1 MERVGVFTCTGCGI
15 GEALDIDALH
25 GAADDPKPTCTFSHP
40 CLCSPEGMDSVR
52 KAIDDENLEGVILA
66 ACSSRAKQQELQ
78 PDRAA
83 TMVERVSLR
92 EQVVWSHP
100 PGDEDTQLLAE
111 DLVLMGLARVTRA
124 KAATP
129 TSEPVETGVLVVG
142 GGVAGL
148 EAARGASGLGHEV
161 VLVEKEDALGGRT
174 RGLRFQTPSRPP
186 YDALV
191 PSGLPD
197 LVAAVQD
204 DPGIR
209 VLAQSRVKSIKGQP
223 GQFQVE
229 VETPG
234 GVESFTSGA
243 IVQATGARPYDA
255 TKLGSLGYG
264 SCANVITSHELE
276 AMLSRGELARPSDGQ
291 VPKRVLFV
299 QCAGSR
305 DPEHLPYCSSECCG
319 TTLRQMATIHEDH
332 PEVETITV
340 YKDMRTG
347 GQLERFYQAVQT
359 QPGSLFTRGEVS
371 AVEGTSPGPG
381 PLATD
386 GHLKV
391 RLKESLLGEDVT
403 LDADLVVLA
412 VGMVPNSA
420 DGEAIRNL
428 RDARKR
434 AETGESEVQRK
445 EAQKIVDQLAHHEGT
460 EILNLE
466 YRQGPDLPVL
476 RYGFPDSHFICF
488 PYETRRTGIYAAGTL
503 RAPMDGAQA
512 AEDGWGAA
520 MKATQC
526 IEEARHGEAV
536 HPRSGDLGVP
546 DFFLQR
552 CTQCK
557 RCTEEC
563 PFGTLNEDE
572 KGTPQ
577 LNALRCRRCGICM
590 GACPERIISFP
601 DYSVDAT
608 AAAIK
613 AMSIPD
619 EFDEKPRILAL
630 LCENDALPALD
641 AAAMAR
647 TRWNPWVRVAPLRC
661 LGSMNLVWI
670 ADALSRGIDGV
681 IIIGCK
687 RGDDYQCHYVR
698 GSELAHTRLTNLQET
713 LTRLALEPERVKV
726 VELAHDES
734 DQIPQIL
741 DEFADELEELG
752 ASPLKGF

>member
-1 MERVGVFTCTGCGI
+1 
-15 GEALDIDALH
+15 
-25 GAADDPKPTCTFSHP
+25 
-40 CLCSPEGMDSVR
+40 
-52 KAIDDENLEGVILA
+52 
-66 ACSSRAKQQELQ
+66 
-78 PDRAA
+78 
-83 TMVERVSLR
+83 
-92 EQVVWSHP
+92 
-100 PGDEDTQLLAE
+100 
-111 DLVLMGLARVTRA
+111 
-124 KAATP
+124 
-129 TSEPVETGVLVVG
+129 VETGVLVVG

-174 RGLRFQTPSRPP
+174 RGLRFQTPGRPP
-186 YDALV
+186 YDKLV

-204 DPGIR
+204 DPRIR
-209 VLAQSRVKSIKGQP
+209 VLTRARVKSIQGQP
-223 GQFQVE
+223 GQFSVE
-229 VETPG
+229 VETPDG
-234 GVESFTSGA
+234 DESFRSGA

-255 TKLGSLGYG
+255 TRLGHLGYG
-264 SCANVITSHELE
+264 SSSNVITSHELE
-276 AMLSRGELARPSDGQ
+276 AMLSRGELGRPSDGQ
-291 VPKRVLFV
+291 LPRRVVFI

-319 TTLRQMATIHEDH
+319 VTLRQMAAIHEEH
-332 PEVETITV
+332 PEVETVTV
-340 YKDMRTG
+340 YKDMRTA

-371 AVEGTSPGPG
+371 AVEGNGQ
-381 PLATD
+381 
-386 GHLKV
+386 LKV
-391 RLKESLLGEDVT
+391 HLKESLLGDDVS
-403 LDADLVVLA
+403 LEADLVVLA

-420 DGEAIRNL
+420 DGEAIRTL
-428 RDARKR
+428 HDARKR
-434 AETGESEVQRK
+434 AEHGESETQRK
-445 EAQKIVDQLAHHEGT
+445 EAQKVVDELQHHEGT
-460 EILNLE
+460 EILNLA

-503 RAPMDGAQA
+503 RAPMDGAQS

-520 MKATQC
+520 MKAVQC

-536 HPRSGDLGVP
+536 HPRSGDVGVP

-563 PFGTLNEDE
+563 PFGTLNEDA
-572 KGTPQ
+572 KGTPE
-577 LNALRCRRCGICM
+577 LNPLRCRRCGICM
-590 GACPERIISFP
+590 GACPERIINFA
-601 DYSVDAT
+601 DYSVDGT

-613 AMSIPD
+613 AMSVPE

-641 AAAMAR
+641 AAALAR
-647 TRWNPWVRVAPLRC
+647 TQWNPWVRVVPLRC

-670 ADALSRGIDGV
+670 NEALSRGIDGV
-681 IIIGCK
+681 ILIGCK
-687 RGDDYQCHYVR
+687 HGDDYQCHYVR
-698 GSELAHTRLTNLQET
+698 GSELATTRLGNLQET

-726 VELAHDES
+726 IELSHDES
-734 DQIPQIL
+734 DRIPQLL